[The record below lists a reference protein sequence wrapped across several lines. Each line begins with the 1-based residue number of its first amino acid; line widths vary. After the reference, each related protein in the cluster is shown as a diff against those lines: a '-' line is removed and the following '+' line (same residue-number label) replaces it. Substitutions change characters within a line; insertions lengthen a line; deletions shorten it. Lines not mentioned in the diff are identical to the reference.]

1 MNPRKLQTCF
11 PKWRLLSNLE
21 PRLWAIRCE
30 FGKQIFFEVLLQ
42 LIEKEQVAALQIS
55 RESLYCVAV
64 AMVEDLLVLQ
74 KTASPDKCICLQY
87 LQFEASVRPL
97 HVAVGHGEAGIAHD
111 WILNAVGESVS
122 TEAVREFDVERI
134 HVFMHMET
142 NWIVASRQQCFQQW
156 LPNFYYY
163 CRNWAALYEVAAA
176 LMPHTLRILH
186 GHWPHTDPAVR
197 SIVFALNWAT
207 ANRHCSEPILANLA
221 MATFKNS
228 ATPMSLQA
236 LIAAGFFTS
245 DAARFTP
252 KKSGDWAQ
260 WALENVSFELA
271 PSEKLQALIVT
282 IATVADW
289 DTQHHAVLDAIDT
302 YINSLRSPSMKPA
315 AFVQRI
321 EQGIK
326 ILDPLIYKLHAYG
339 LSNALLEVLCHWYA
353 VPEGT
358 RRHESVLFCMTNHSA
373 GVAYLG
379 LRDHVIPFADAKAI
393 ETLSDETS
401 HALGIVLSVQGQ
413 RTLYPVTTRQG
424 TPEYELAPVFEQVLS
439 NHYRWSEL
447 DSSECTA
454 ARAAVFLPGYPHPL
468 QALMQAG
475 TGRCLP
481 ISSSL
486 QEPFP
491 DRVIRRAVIWFSGDD
506 YFSAMEAE
514 AVVALLDAAGIHC
527 DCMSGQVHTK
537 ADFLNIY
544 RNSDYD
550 LIWVAGHGECDRW
563 APTTP
568 TILVGAGG
576 GIGIDELLAL
586 QVEVGAKGHRLLM
599 LNICDG
605 GSAAVFGGM
614 HKLGLAPM
622 LASRAQAVVGHL
634 WPVDPLVAAGFGILL
649 ARELANTPGD
659 FFAAYGRTLAAMRA
673 PWQPFIERVAEGLD
687 CQIFERMRNNERDL
701 ENIFHRG
708 SSCFF
713 E

>member
-1 MNPRKLQTCF
+1 
-11 PKWRLLSNLE
+11 
-21 PRLWAIRCE
+21 
-30 FGKQIFFEVLLQ
+30 
-42 LIEKEQVAALQIS
+42 
-55 RESLYCVAV
+55 
-64 AMVEDLLVLQ
+64 
-74 KTASPDKCICLQY
+74 
-87 LQFEASVRPL
+87 
-97 HVAVGHGEAGIAHD
+97 
-111 WILNAVGESVS
+111 
-122 TEAVREFDVERI
+122 
-134 HVFMHMET
+134 
-142 NWIVASRQQCFQQW
+142 
-156 LPNFYYY
+156 
-163 CRNWAALYEVAAA
+163 
-176 LMPHTLRILH
+176 
-186 GHWPHTDPAVR
+186 
-197 SIVFALNWAT
+197 
-207 ANRHCSEPILANLA
+207 
-221 MATFKNS
+221 
-228 ATPMSLQA
+228 
-236 LIAAGFFTS
+236 
-245 DAARFTP
+245 
-252 KKSGDWAQ
+252 
-260 WALENVSFELA
+260 
-271 PSEKLQALIVT
+271 
-282 IATVADW
+282 
-289 DTQHHAVLDAIDT
+289 
-302 YINSLRSPSMKPA
+302 
-315 AFVQRI
+315 
-321 EQGIK
+321 
-326 ILDPLIYKLHAYG
+326 
-339 LSNALLEVLCHWYA
+339 
-353 VPEGT
+353 
-358 RRHESVLFCMTNHSA
+358 MTNHSA